1 MTPIFLHWSPS
12 FPGETYF
19 AVCRTC
25 AVGVLCRDPPSWKWW
40 VSVDPITIEVVE
52 KLWDSSVLFV
62 GFDAALAT
70 LASSLKDSSKRSCRC
85 RISRSVDSR
94 TKKPLL
100 GSSKLISKPGD
111 RNEIFYLLANMLFNV
126 FGNWKLYF
134 WKSSKWDIQLH
145 GHILHIVH
153 DQYGLLKWGAFSQVK
168 DDRRD
173 TRTKYLFQI
182 KADEAFQQ
190 FLFVFSLELVSMEG
204 IHLG

>member
-1 MTPIFLHWSPS
+1 MSIWCCFSCRNNARLWIIATRVLATFRILRRKKKFIGLPSSSSHNIHLYLRWWKLFMTPIFLHWSPF

-111 RNEIFYLLANMLFNV
+111 RNEIFLS
-126 FGNWKLYF
+126 FGKYVITI
-134 WKSSKWDIQLH
+134 KKEVARPCKVDI
-145 GHILHIVH
+145 
-153 DQYGLLKWGAFSQVK
+153 
-168 DDRRD
+168 
-173 TRTKYLFQI
+173 
-182 KADEAFQQ
+182 
-190 FLFVFSLELVSMEG
+190 
-204 IHLG
+204 

>member
-1 MTPIFLHWSPS
+1 METFHDPDIFTLKPF

-100 GSSKLISKPGD
+100 GSSKLISKPGE
-111 RNEIFYLLANMLFNV
+111 RNEIFYLVANMLSQLKRRWPGLVEWIFRASASSDTQGSR
-126 FGNWKLYF
+126 FEPYF
-134 WKSSKWDIQLH
+134 IFTKSDSLPSM
-145 GHILHIVH
+145 LEA
-153 DQYGLLKWGAFSQVK
+153 LLDAHCSAHLRAFI
-168 DDRRD
+168 
-173 TRTKYLFQI
+173 Y
-182 KADEAFQQ
+182 
-190 FLFVFSLELVSMEG
+190 
-204 IHLG
+204 